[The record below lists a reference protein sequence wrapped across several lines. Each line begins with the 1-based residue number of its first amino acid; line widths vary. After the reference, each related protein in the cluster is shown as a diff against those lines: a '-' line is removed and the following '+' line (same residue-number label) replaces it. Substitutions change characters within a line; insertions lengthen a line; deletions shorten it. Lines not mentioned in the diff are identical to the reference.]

1 MGEGVAGSGG
11 VCHPPG
17 NSHGSSYRGGGSLKP
32 ALEPVYTAQQLAKR
46 VTALGKLISRDYQDR
61 TLDVVIVLDS
71 AFVFAADLIRRIT
84 CPVVCHFVWAEIRD
98 LQFSGYDRREIS
110 FSRPPRLENR
120 EVLVVDAVVQSGLT
134 QDFLMKR
141 LQETGPRSLKLA
153 ALFDKPSERRVD
165 LKPDY
170 FCFAAASK
178 YLAGYGLA
186 GSRGWYRNVPYVGVQ
201 PRRAR
206 RVGMSGV
213 PVTVRK
219 ERGSA

>member
-1 MGEGVAGSGG
+1 
-11 VCHPPG
+11 
-17 NSHGSSYRGGGSLKP
+17 LKP
-32 ALEPVYTAQQLAKR
+32 ALQPVYSSKQLTER
-46 VTALGKLISRDYQDR
+46 VTTMGRSISKDYGNR
-61 TLDVVIVLDS
+61 TLDVVVMLDS
-71 AFVFAADLIRRIT
+71 AFIFASDLIRSIS

-98 LQFSGYDRREIS
+98 VQFAGHDRREIY
-110 FSRPPRLENR
+110 FSRPPRLEKR
-120 EVLVVDAVVQSGLT
+120 DVLVIDAVVQSGLT
-134 QDFLMKR
+134 QDFLLKR
-141 LQETGPRSLKLA
+141 LQESRPRTLKLA

-206 RVGMSGV
+206 GLVLAGRSAR
-213 PVTVRK
+213 TKRK
-219 ERGSA
+219 R

>member
-1 MGEGVAGSGG
+1 
-11 VCHPPG
+11 
-17 NSHGSSYRGGGSLKP
+17 LKP
-32 ALEPVYTAQQLAKR
+32 ALQPVYSSKQLTER
-46 VTALGKLISRDYQDR
+46 VTTMGRSISKDYGNR
-61 TLDVVIVLDS
+61 TLDVVVMLDN
-71 AFVFAADLIRRIT
+71 AFIFASDLIRRIS

-98 LQFSGYDRREIS
+98 VQFAGHDRREIY
-110 FSRPPRLENR
+110 FSRPPRLEKR
-120 EVLVVDAVVQSGLT
+120 DVLVIDAVIQSGLT
-134 QDFLMKR
+134 QDFLLKR
-141 LQETGPRSLKLA
+141 LQESRPRSLKLA

-206 RVGMSGV
+206 GLVLAGRSAR
-213 PVTVRK
+213 TKRK
-219 ERGSA
+219 R

>member
-1 MGEGVAGSGG
+1 
-11 VCHPPG
+11 
-17 NSHGSSYRGGGSLKP
+17 LKP

-46 VTALGKLISRDYQDR
+46 VTVLGKMISQDYQDR
-61 TLDVVIVLDS
+61 TLDVVIMLDS

-98 LQFSGYDRREIS
+98 IQFSGHDRREIS
-110 FSRPPRLENR
+110 FSRPPRLEKR
-120 EVLVVDAVVQSGLT
+120 DVLVVDAVVQSGLT

-141 LQETGPRSLKLA
+141 LQETRPRSLKLA

-206 RVGMSGV
+206 RMGMSGV
-213 PVTVRK
+213 PVSVRK
-219 ERGSA
+219 ERGNA

>member
-1 MGEGVAGSGG
+1 M
-11 VCHPPG
+11 
-17 NSHGSSYRGGGSLKP
+17 KP
-32 ALEPVYTAQQLAKR
+32 ALQPVYTSEQLAQR
-46 VTALGKLISRDYQDR
+46 INALGRTISAEYGTR
-61 TLDVVIVLDS
+61 TLDIVVMLDS
-71 AFVFAADLIRRIT
+71 AFVFAADLIRRIA

-98 LQFSGYDRREIS
+98 VQFGGHDQREIY
-110 FSRPPRLENR
+110 FSRPPRLEKR
-120 EVLVVDAVVQSGLT
+120 DVLVIDAVVQSGLT
-134 QDFLMKR
+134 QDFLLKR
-141 LQETGPRSLKLA
+141 LQESRPRSLKLA

-206 RVGMSGV
+206 GLRVAGHGA
-213 PVTVRK
+213 VTRK
-219 ERGSA
+219 GRKR

>member
-1 MGEGVAGSGG
+1 
-11 VCHPPG
+11 
-17 NSHGSSYRGGGSLKP
+17 LKP

-110 FSRPPRLENR
+110 FSRSPRLENR
-120 EVLVVDAVVQSGLT
+120 DVLVVDAVVQSGLT

-141 LQETGPRSLKLA
+141 LQETRPRSLRLA

>member
-1 MGEGVAGSGG
+1 
-11 VCHPPG
+11 
-17 NSHGSSYRGGGSLKP
+17 LKP
-32 ALEPVYTAQQLAKR
+32 ALQPVYTSQQLAQR
-46 VTALGKLISRDYQDR
+46 VTALGRTISRDYGDR
-61 TLDVVIVLDS
+61 TLDIVVMLDS
-71 AFVFAADLIRRIT
+71 AFVFAADLMRRIS

-98 LQFSGYDRREIS
+98 VQFAGHDRREIS
-110 FSRPPRLENR
+110 FSRPPRLEKR
-120 EVLVVDAVVQSGLT
+120 DVLVVDAVVQSGLT
-134 QDFLMKR
+134 QDFLLKR
-141 LQETGPRSLKLA
+141 LQESRPRSLRLA

-206 RVGMSGV
+206 GLGLAGQAA
-213 PVTVRK
+213 TRK
-219 ERGSA
+219 GRKR